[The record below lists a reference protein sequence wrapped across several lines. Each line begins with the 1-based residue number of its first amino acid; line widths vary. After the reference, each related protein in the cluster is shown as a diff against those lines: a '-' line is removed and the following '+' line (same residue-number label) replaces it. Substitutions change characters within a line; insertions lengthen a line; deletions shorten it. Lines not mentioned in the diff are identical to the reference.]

1 MTPEAA
7 EALATAQQHL
17 SDAKAIR
24 GLRIGHVA
32 AREAWLAAF
41 HAAEAFIHERTGRP
55 VKTHSGLRTVFSRL
69 AKLDAIRHERCYI
82 GADKWDL
89 VMSSM
94 QAEVFEAFR
103 SIDIPEDKALKAAT
117 ALGQRD
123 QDVAS
128 LKSDMSVMKWMM
140 GFVLAF
146 QVAIFAKLFIH

>member
-1 MTPEAA
+1 
-7 EALATAQQHL
+7 
-17 SDAKAIR
+17 
-24 GLRIGHVA
+24 
-32 AREAWLAAF
+32 
-41 HAAEAFIHERTGRP
+41 
-55 VKTHSGLRTVFSRL
+55 
-69 AKLDAIRHERCYI
+69 
-82 GADKWDL
+82 
-89 VMSSM
+89 MSSM

-128 LKSDMSVMKWMM
+128 LKADMSIMKWMM